1 MSSEEEEGS
10 TSPVLPKDSDRGS
23 SVSSDLQDE
32 YDELLRYAVVTPK
45 FEPSVLGQSQHSSQP
60 PADGRVSSST
70 DDDLSQHSAENFH
83 YIWIEDLSQTSESAK
98 PSPRAASEQEESQHE
113 SSFVRQSDMESA
125 FFCATYSER
134 SSSRGPKTN
143 NAEAQETAVTELPVP
158 TANINRIENMLD
170 AWSGNLKTN
179 VVTELN
185 KWRLTFIEQCRLEIK
200 KEKERHTAEMATL
213 MERIENLNEMLR
225 AYETSIQRKDEVISN
240 LVHGIKKE
248 KEKLTQLRGFSE
260 WRLLQNEAKRE
271 AFEIGV
277 ADRYYRMSLKR
288 KAWVAWYTVIEGN
301 WKVRVEKAC
310 QARAEEVCIRLS
322 NDYEAKIAQL
332 NDALEKAKAEI
343 QRLRIERERF
353 EDAMKKAF
361 MRGVCALNMEA
372 MTLFNDKD
380 DKGEQAESASMKDEP
395 GPGLSVQFRQ
405 QPPSSSAHRSPTPF
419 DPTMETASDLEQMVC
434 KIYQPIKIKKKKKKS
449 QRPRAILA
457 TLKSSVLR
465 VQYISVTRIVTSAQ
479 QKPGKTIK
487 ARLTA
492 RPDLSIKGNRVGVN
506 VNVVGVSPPMG
517 SVVVER
523 HHPVTQQ
530 TLGQAVASK
539 YPRSSYQASSSG
551 NVKGQGQSGK
561 THHVLLGI
569 QSIKVVD

>member
-70 DDDLSQHSAENFH
+70 DDDLSQHSAG
-83 YIWIEDLSQTSESAK
+83 
-98 PSPRAASEQEESQHE
+98 AASEQEESQHE
-113 SSFVRQSDMESA
+113 SSFVRQLRTPGLATTGAAADTPTVAERLDVQDVPARFSNQSDMESA

-419 DPTMETASDLEQMVC
+419 DPTMETASDLEQM
-434 KIYQPIKIKKKKKKS
+434 
-449 QRPRAILA
+449 
-457 TLKSSVLR
+457 
-465 VQYISVTRIVTSAQ
+465 SVTRIVTSAQ

>member
-70 DDDLSQHSAENFH
+70 DDDLSQHSAVV
-83 YIWIEDLSQTSESAK
+83 LGKS
-98 PSPRAASEQEESQHE
+98 
-113 SSFVRQSDMESA
+113 VRSCSDMESA

-419 DPTMETASDLEQMVC
+419 DPTMETASDLEQMSSSSSKSCEFSRFLLINNLPDSIVDFHPPG
-434 KIYQPIKIKKKKKKS
+434 ILPIS
-449 QRPRAILA
+449 LE
-457 TLKSSVLR
+457 TGVLMTFKL
-465 VQYISVTRIVTSAQ
+465 SVTRIVTSAQ

>member
-70 DDDLSQHSAENFH
+70 DDDLSQHSAVLLQSSQLLTDASRIEKHMHREPKVLNENK
-83 YIWIEDLSQTSESAK
+83 IMPSELKLLLS
-98 PSPRAASEQEESQHE
+98 
-113 SSFVRQSDMESA
+113 SDMESA

-419 DPTMETASDLEQMVC
+419 DPTMETASDLEQMVSSTQC
-434 KIYQPIKIKKKKKKS
+434 GRLD
-449 QRPRAILA
+449 RPGIA
-457 TLKSSVLR
+457 TQKTDKTGVLMTFKL
-465 VQYISVTRIVTSAQ
+465 SVTRIVTSAQ